1 MTTGHNV
8 HLLPQTDQ
16 LRAIHTI
23 IRDRDCTRENFL
35 FYSRRVIRLL
45 LEGGMDLLPFTKK
58 QVTTPVGATFH
69 GLEFA
74 SKLCAVPV
82 IRAGEAME
90 SELRDVHPGIRIGK
104 ILIQRDR
111 RTKLPHLYYKHL
123 PDDIADRYVLLLE
136 PMLATAGSALA
147 AVDVLL
153 ESGVREDRIIMI
165 NFLSSPEGL
174 RRVATERPRVK
185 IVTSAIEDR
194 LNEQAFMVPGI
205 GDFGDRFFGTTDSGA
220 RDAARA
226 TSGATPRATP
236 RAAANAGRQEV
247 SHP

>member
-1 MTTGHNV
+1 MATGHNV

-23 IRDRDCTRENFL
+23 IRDKDCTREDFV

-45 LEGGMDLLPFTKK
+45 LEAGMDLLPFTKK
-58 QVTTPVGATFH
+58 DITTPVGATYQGF
-69 GLEFA
+69 EFA
-74 SKLCAVPV
+74 TKICAVPV

-90 SELRDVHPGIRIGK
+90 GELRDVHPGIRIGK
-104 ILIQRDR
+104 ILIQRDK

-123 PDDIADRYVLLLE
+123 PADIADRHVLLLE

-147 AVDVLL
+147 AVDALL
-153 ESGVREDRIIMI
+153 DSGVRENHIIMI

-174 RRVATERPRVK
+174 RRVAQERPHVK

-194 LNEQAFMVPGI
+194 LNEHAFMIPGI

-220 RDAARA
+220 N
-226 TSGATPRATP
+226 T
-236 RAAANAGRQEV
+236 
-247 SHP
+247 

>member
-1 MTTGHNV
+1 M
-8 HLLPQTDQ
+8 HLIPQTDQ

-23 IRDRDCTRENFL
+23 IRDRDCPRAEFV
-35 FYSRRVIRLL
+35 FYARRVIRLL
-45 LEGGMDLLPFTKK
+45 LEHGLDLLPFTKK
-58 QVTTPVGATFH
+58 EVTTPVGATYH

-74 SKLCAVPV
+74 SKICAVPV

-90 SELRDVHPGIRIGK
+90 SELRDIHPGIRIGK
-104 ILIQRDR
+104 ILIQRDK

-123 PDDIADRYVLLLE
+123 PDDIAERHVLLLE

-147 AVDVLL
+147 AVDVLIDA
-153 ESGVREDRIIMI
+153 GVREEHIVMV

-174 RRVATERPRVK
+174 RRVAQERPRMK

-194 LNEQAFMVPGI
+194 LNEHAFMIPGI

-220 RDAARA
+220 KK
-226 TSGATPRATP
+226 
-236 RAAANAGRQEV
+236 
-247 SHP
+247 

>member
-23 IRDRDCTRENFL
+23 VRDRDCPREDFV

-45 LEGGMDLLPFTKK
+45 LEAGLDLLPFTKK
-58 QVTTPVGATFH
+58 DVTTPVGTAFH

-74 SKLCAVPV
+74 TKICAVPV

-90 SELRDVHPGIRIGK
+90 GELRYVHPGIRIGK
-104 ILIQRDR
+104 ILIQRDKQ
-111 RTKLPHLYYKHL
+111 TKLPHLYYQHL
-123 PDDIADRYVLLLE
+123 PADIAERHVLLLE
-136 PMLATAGSALA
+136 PMLATAGSAIA
-147 AVDVLL
+147 AIGVLRDA
-153 ESGVREDRIIMI
+153 GVPENHIIMI

-174 RRVATERPRVK
+174 RRVATERPQVR

-194 LNEQAFMVPGI
+194 LNEHAFMIPGI

-220 RDAARA
+220 
-226 TSGATPRATP
+226 
-236 RAAANAGRQEV
+236 V
-247 SHP
+247 K

>member
-16 LRAIHTI
+16 LRAMHTV
-23 IRDRDCTRENFL
+23 IRDKDCSREDFV
-35 FYSRRVIRLL
+35 FYARRVIRLL
-45 LEGGMDLLPFTKK
+45 LEAGMDLLPFTKK
-58 QVTTPVGATFH
+58 EVTTPLGTTFY

-90 SELRDVHPGIRIGK
+90 GELRDVHPGIRVGK
-104 ILIQRDR
+104 ILIQRDKE
-111 RTKLPHLYYKHL
+111 TKLPRLYYKHL
-123 PDDIADRYVLLLE
+123 PDDIAERHVLLLE

-147 AVDVLL
+147 AIDVLR
-153 ESGVREDRIIMI
+153 ESGVAEDRIIMV

-174 RRVATERPRVK
+174 RRVAAERPRVR

-194 LNEQAFMVPGI
+194 LNEHAFMVPGI

-220 RDAARA
+220 KK
-226 TSGATPRATP
+226 
-236 RAAANAGRQEV
+236 
-247 SHP
+247 

>member
-23 IRDRDCTRENFL
+23 IRDRDCPREDFV

-45 LEGGMDLLPFTKK
+45 LEAGLDLLPFTKK
-58 QVTTPVGATFH
+58 DVTTPVGTAFH

-74 SKLCAVPV
+74 TKICAVPV

-90 SELRDVHPGIRIGK
+90 GELRYVHPGIRIGK
-104 ILIQRDR
+104 ILIQRDKQ
-111 RTKLPHLYYKHL
+111 TKLPHLYYQHL
-123 PDDIADRYVLLLE
+123 PADIAERHVLLLE
-136 PMLATAGSALA
+136 PMLATAGSAIA
-147 AVDVLL
+147 AVDVLRDA
-153 ESGVREDRIIMI
+153 GVPENHIIMI

-174 RRVATERPRVK
+174 RRVATERPHVR

-194 LNEQAFMVPGI
+194 LNEHAFMIPGI

-220 RDAARA
+220 
-226 TSGATPRATP
+226 
-236 RAAANAGRQEV
+236 V
-247 SHP
+247 K